1 MMNLQQLK
9 ISMIGAG
16 NLATRLACALHE
28 SGCSVIQVFSRT
40 MRSAELLAKQ
50 VEAQPIC
57 NTEEVDDRADV
68 LIFALADKVLPD
80 IIPLVA
86 ARNPKALMAHTAGS
100 MPMRVFSP
108 HAKRYGVFY
117 PLQTFSKYREVDFK
131 PIPFFIEASDGEG
144 LSLLKTLAG
153 LLSEKVYEADSEQ
166 RKRLHLAAVFAN
178 NFANHCYALSQQ
190 LLQQYDLP
198 FEVLLP
204 LIDETAAKVHD
215 MAPLKAQTGPAIRFD
230 ENVIRA
236 QEKLLEGSPISQQV
250 YRLMSESI
258 HRLAVENTAVPSN
271 PNPDEKL
278 HDNGSMSTS
287 TNSDK

>member
-1 MMNLQQLK
+1 MNVKQLQ

-16 NLATRLACALHE
+16 NLATRLVCALHE
-28 SGCSVIQVFSRT
+28 AGCNIRQVYSRT
-40 MRSAELLAKQ
+40 MRSAELLARQ
-50 VEAQPIC
+50 VGAQPISL
-57 NTEEVDDRADV
+57 TEEVDDKAEI
-68 LIFALADKVLPD
+68 LIFALADKALPD
-80 IIPLVA
+80 VIPMVA
-86 ARNPKALMAHTAGS
+86 PRNPKALMVHTAGS
-100 MPMRVFSP
+100 MPMQVFAN
-108 HAKRYGVFY
+108 HAGRYGVFY
-117 PLQTFSKYREVDFK
+117 PLQTFSKYRVVDFK

-258 HRLAVENTAVPSN
+258 HRLAVENTAVQFN
-271 PNPDEKL
+271 PTPGEKP
-278 HDNGSMSTS
+278 HDNSSTSTS